1 MGLFARYEASAGAI
15 RGAASDLISGSTQVE
30 RVKSSVMQQQQT
42 SASAVSGMLLGPLTS
57 SVQPVVSTAASA
69 AQAATIASGAL
80 DLFAKAVDEYNEGID
95 RLNERYEAA
104 VASNFGVVAP
114 PIAVNG
120 GPGLTAEEAGDQF
133 HDAVVS
139 AGAALRAELVKEK
152 RKLKELLDS
161 GAETVAAVLNRGPSE
176 AALLVLALNGAL
188 PALASVNFPSF
199 KDSKYVFDRAMQLNG
214 LVGLGKKV
222 VGVRNKLAF
231 DRAALALLQGKNLSN
246 AELRAVVQIAGGNMD
261 DLRVINQIARR
272 TEDLAPLRA
281 AVAAGTDFDL
291 LGAAAA
297 TSKFSKVLGA
307 AGILGAG
314 YDIFANP
321 GDHHGARRTA
331 DLVADGA
338 GITAGVGAI
347 ALGTGMVAAGTAAA
361 AVLAPVVLVAGTA
374 ALAYGVTTFVVDN
387 WGDDIASG
395 LKTADAWV
403 NDQVDHAVDATVNFA
418 GDRIDEAGEVIGDA
432 ADWAEDKAESIPVIG
447 GLF

>member
-1 MGLFARYEASAGAI
+1 M
-15 RGAASDLISGSTQVE
+15 
-30 RVKSSVMQQQQT
+30 
-42 SASAVSGMLLGPLTS
+42 
-57 SVQPVVSTAASA
+57 
-69 AQAATIASGAL
+69 
-80 DLFAKAVDEYNEGID
+80 
-95 RLNERYEAA
+95 
-104 VASNFGVVAP
+104 
-114 PIAVNG
+114 
-120 GPGLTAEEAGDQF
+120 
-133 HDAVVS
+133 
-139 AGAALRAELVKEK
+139 
-152 RKLKELLDS
+152 
-161 GAETVAAVLNRGPSE
+161 
-176 AALLVLALNGAL
+176 LALNGAL
-188 PALASVNFPSF
+188 PALASINFPSF

-214 LVGLGKKV
+214 LLGLGKNIA
-222 VGVRNKLAF
+222 GVRNKLAF

-321 GDHHGARRTA
+321 GDHHGTRRTA

-374 ALAYGVTTFVVDN
+374 ALAYG
-387 WGDDIASG
+387 ASSPCTG
-395 LKTADAWV
+395 TQRRVLQTSDWHSPSPPAASSP
-403 NDQVDHAVDATVNFA
+403 AAGRRPTVQPQSPRTS
-418 GDRIDEAGEVIGDA
+418 GWSRLGRSRLC
-432 ADWAEDKAESIPVIG
+432 SISG
-447 GLF
+447 RRRD